1 MQESATPTDQAA
13 GLRLSNGS
21 PARAGAVFGL
31 LLLGFIFLGA
41 SMAPAFAGG
50 REDAKEGRVAFLA
63 GNYDAA
69 IQMTTKAIESGELDD
84 RSLAQAYN
92 VRGVALRRK
101 KLFDQAIADYGEAIR
116 LRPSYAFAYH
126 NRGIA
131 YQAKG
136 EHSLAIVDHSQAIAF
151 DPDYSNAY
159 AGRCLAFEQ
168 MKRREEA
175 IADCTKALELDPD
188 KQDADRA
195 LSRLTRKTGKDLG
208 PLGSGA
214 DR

>member
-1 MQESATPTDQAA
+1 MRKNATPTDCSAD
-13 GLRLSNGS
+13 LRSSRGS
-21 PARAGAVFGL
+21 PARTGAVLGL
-31 LLLGFIFLGA
+31 LLAGTVFLGTWA
-41 SMAPAFAGG
+41 APAFAGG

-101 KLFDQAIADYGEAIR
+101 KLFEQAIADYGEAIR
-116 LRPSYAFAYH
+116 LRPNYAFAYH

-131 YQAKG
+131 YQAMGK
-136 EHSLAIVDHSQAIAF
+136 HSLAIVDHSQAIAF
-151 DPDYSNAY
+151 DPEYSNAY
-159 AGRCLAFEQ
+159 AGRCLAFEK

-188 KQDADRA
+188 KQDAEQA